1 MAKSLTAQ
9 TTNVAT
15 DYRDRFLVELIQ
27 NACDAQTAGV
37 SDGRINVTLDLGAGK
52 YGTLYIANTGQPFN
66 RANVKSLSD
75 IALSAKSVG
84 QSIGNKG
91 LGFRSVIQVTDAPQI
106 FSQNIGIVAHDRF
119 HGFCFRFAAASD
131 FDALIENPIHRV
143 LAKKDLPKFHIPVW
157 VEEQDQVVCD
167 FARRGM
173 STVIALPFRD
183 ASAAQATRQKVD
195 ELEAQDVPMHLF
207 LDRMLELHV
216 RVISDNGNL
225 EKSFS
230 FTRSEDRHEVLDIA
244 FSRVSLGASGD
255 YLVARRD
262 VSEDFMKAT
271 IAEAV
276 VANELDAYWNE
287 WSGASSQLMSLTS
300 YVS

>member
-1 MAKSLTAQ
+1 MAEQARDAAFDGDGYPASAWDDPSKSPREFVETLASKKNQCFLGTIDKDGVYLNEMAKSLTAQ

-106 FSQNIGIVAHDRF
+106 FSQNIPCRA
-119 HGFCFRFAAASD
+119 
-131 FDALIENPIHRV
+131 
-143 LAKKDLPKFHIPVW
+143 
-157 VEEQDQVVCD
+157 
-167 FARRGM
+167 
-173 STVIALPFRD
+173 
-183 ASAAQATRQKVD
+183 
-195 ELEAQDVPMHLF
+195 
-207 LDRMLELHV
+207 
-216 RVISDNGNL
+216 
-225 EKSFS
+225 
-230 FTRSEDRHEVLDIA
+230 
-244 FSRVSLGASGD
+244 RVSRRLVFLG
-255 YLVARRD
+255 
-262 VSEDFMKAT
+262 SEG
-271 IAEAV
+271 
-276 VANELDAYWNE
+276 LDAILAHQAANMPVPDAQPQFLQFFGHP
-287 WSGASSQLMSLTS
+287 WSCETAGRCNAHCITAKLVCVSRCHSQSP
-300 YVS
+300 